1 MDAQSLIKE
10 LGPIIKLPDLALDE
24 NNVCRVEFDDMPV
37 DFEALPDGTMLYI
50 YAQVAPV
57 PPVDKR
63 EKLFTRLLTGNLFGG
78 ETLGSTLGYDLNQE
92 SIVMHIA
99 LPVEKTTF
107 PDFQT
112 TLERFLDRLKFWREE
127 CQNIIHSS
135 SNTGSQP
142 EIINYKD
149 GLRV

>member
-37 DFEALPDGTMLYI
+37 DFEALPDGSMLYI
-50 YAQVAPV
+50 YAQVIPV
-57 PPVDKR
+57 PLSGR
-63 EKLFTRLLTGNLFGG
+63 EKLFSRVLIGNLFGG
-78 ETLGSTLGYDLNQE
+78 ETLGATLGYDVNQE
-92 SIVMHIA
+92 AIIMHIA
-99 LPVEKTTF
+99 LSVENTTY

-112 TLERFLDRLKFWREE
+112 ILERFLDRLKYWRGE
-127 CQNIIHSS
+127 CQHLLHASDDNNFS
-135 SNTGSQP
+135 
-142 EIINYKD
+142 EVINYKD

>member
-10 LGPIIKLPDLALDE
+10 LGPIINLPDLALDE

-37 DFEALPDGTMLYI
+37 DFEALPDGSMLYI
-50 YAQVAPV
+50 YAQVSPV
-57 PPVDKR
+57 PPPGRR

-78 ETLGSTLGYDLNQE
+78 ETLGSTLGYDINQE

-99 LPVEKTTF
+99 LAVEKNSF
-107 PDFQT
+107 SDFQT

-127 CQNIIHSS
+127 CQDIVL
-135 SNTGSQP
+135 GSGNRDNA
-142 EIINYKD
+142 EDVNYKD

>member
-1 MDAQSLIKE
+1 MDAQTLIKE
-10 LGPIIKLPDLALDE
+10 LGPVINLPDLALDE

-37 DFEALPDGTMLYI
+37 DFEALPDGSMLYI
-50 YAQVAPV
+50 YAQVSPV
-57 PPVDKR
+57 PAVGKR

-78 ETLGSTLGYDLNQE
+78 ETLGATLGYDLNQE
-92 SIVMHIA
+92 SIVMHLA
-99 LPVEKTTF
+99 LPVEKTDF

-112 TLERFLDRLKFWREE
+112 ALERFLDRLKFWREE
-127 CQNIIHSS
+127 TQDIIHGASDS
-135 SNTGSQP
+135 DQP